1 MALEDT
7 AKAPP
12 AKAEPATTT
21 AAVDVGEHPH
31 PSPLPVPADL
41 PSHQVRARRVPAA
54 PRGQPCGCPRVAA
67 PRLLG
72 SLAFRAR
79 PQFVHHQ
86 GTAAVGVTAVGAP
99 VVTFSGP
106 VVVEQRVV
114 GKKLKPEGW
123 LAVCVLAFVFWP
135 LMCVPCC
142 IPACQEDVVETVYI
156 AVSTRACQLLS
167 C

>member
-7 AKAPP
+7 PKAPP
-12 AKAEPATTT
+12 AKVEPATTT
-21 AAVDVGEHPH
+21 AAVDVVGDSHPA
-31 PSPLPVPADL
+31 PVPVPADL
-41 PSHQVRARRVPAA
+41 PSHQVRARTVPFSRLAA
-54 PRGQPCGCPRVAA
+54 VLAAHALRCRAFVAHVPCA
-67 PRLLG
+67 RLG
-72 SLAFRAR
+72 R
-79 PQFVHHQ
+79 QVVHHQ
-86 GTAAVGVTAVGAP
+86 VAGTAVMGAP
-99 VVTFSGP
+99 VLPFAAGP

-156 AVSTRACQLLS
+156 AVRTRCRKR
-167 C
+167 CRC